1 MAATTT
7 NDFSQFGSFKY
18 DKRSSTQA
26 SRPQLEQRMRS
37 MLLIPTGPAF
47 RPRMRG
53 PGPAGNS
60 TFVRTQLSLSVPS
73 EAASDDDQEQ
83 DQDDSASDT
92 GSDVSSAVSISTTAT
107 SVYSS
112 SSSPTFIP
120 TTTVVEPTALA
131 KHTHTPALAPRAP
144 ARPHIANKAPTQY
157 LYQGGRTNVVSGG
170 VMLGSCKP
178 QPQSR
183 PQPFVAVSQQ
193 TLSVPKPNPAS
204 SPKTKTVWRNSK
216 QAQPLYRGTTGVSGS
231 WRRPVAIAA

>member
-1 MAATTT
+1 MAAT

-18 DKRSSTQA
+18 NKRSSTL
-26 SRPQLEQRMRS
+26 RPQLEQRMRS

-60 TFVRTQLSLSVPS
+60 TFVRTQLSLFVPR
-73 EAASDDDQEQ
+73 EAASDDDQDQ

-92 GSDVSSAVSISTTAT
+92 GSDVSSTVSVSTSAT
-107 SVYSS
+107 SVYSSSS

-120 TTTVVEPTALA
+120 TVVVDPRKPTAPA
-131 KHTHTPALAPRAP
+131 KHTPTRAP
-144 ARPHIANKAPTQY
+144 PTQPHIANKAPTQY

-178 QPQSR
+178 R
-183 PQPFVAVSQQ
+183 PQPVVAVSQQ
-193 TLSVPKPNPAS
+193 TLGAPKPHPAS
-204 SPKTKTVWRNSK
+204 AGTTKTVWRNSK
-216 QAQPLYRGTTGVSGS
+216 QAQSPYRGTTGASGS
-231 WRRPVAIAA
+231 WRRPVTIVA